1 MNEQEIQKLRDAG
14 FTDNDIRE
22 YMDTQ
27 PGLSSQPTAV
37 RATEELDPT
46 APSETLARARGAGVA
61 TEGRP
66 SSFFGDIA
74 TAAPILA
81 GQYAVPIAAALG
93 GGAALYGANQ
103 MRQGMQARA
112 GAQTATAAAQQA
124 QAQAMMEQARASQ
137 MQAQGLQERFAQRQA
152 TQVARAAPPTSQILG
167 PNGQPMRPMG
177 APTAP
182 APMAAPAP
190 TAPAPMAAPAASAA
204 PTSWMQK
211 AMQMASTY
219 GPAATRALGGAGA
232 ALYPSTLNTGEQET
246 LNRLYPER
254 EAERAARINAMSPEE
269 RRRLGIR

>member
-46 APSETLARARGAGVA
+46 APSETLARAQAAGVA

-66 SSFFGDIA
+66 SSFLSDVV
-74 TAAPILA
+74 TAAPVLA
-81 GQYAVPIAAALG
+81 GQYIEPITYGLA
-93 GGAALYGANQ
+93 GAYSANQ
-103 MRQGMQARA
+103 LRK
-112 GAQTATAAAQQA
+112 
-124 QAQAMMEQARASQ
+124 
-137 MQAQGLQERFAQRQA
+137 GLQSSANRLLDQRLLAPQMA
-152 TQVARAAPPTSQILG
+152 PQLAPQMAPPPAASQILG

-190 TAPAPMAAPAASAA
+190 TAPAPMAPPTAPAAAA

-211 AMQMASTY
+211 ALQMAGTY
-219 GPAATRALGGAGA
+219 APAVAIAAPYMAASSRVSDIQARPNAPEYATNPRAMAERSGGQMTPAQAG
-232 ALYPSTLNTGEQET
+232 E
-246 LNRLYPER
+246 LNRR
-254 EAERAARINAMSPEE
+254 RAAAGFWNR
-269 RRRLGIR
+269 